1 MLFQTAT
8 FLIFF
13 ALVLG
18 AYWALQHR
26 LVWQNRLLLAA
37 SYLFYGWWD
46 IRFLSLIVGGT
57 ALAFLLT
64 PAVAGLRLSRAHL
77 AQGVA
82 LAVAGAAISFAP
94 NLATDWPYLAL
105 ALGLIA
111 AAALTVLFLDRMAD
125 AQARA
130 RIAMIIG
137 VTALLCL
144 IGVFKYFN
152 FFADSFFR
160 VASLFGG
167 ETTWTTRNIV
177 LPIGISFFTFQI
189 IGYLIDVRRGD
200 FPPSASI
207 LTFASFVAYFP
218 QLVAG
223 PIERATRLYAQMMRS
238 RTITRQGLT
247 SGGLL
252 FAWGWYKK
260 VVVADNL
267 APIVND
273 VFARSS
279 SATPGE
285 LAVGILAFAFQI
297 YGDFSGY
304 TDMARGVARMM
315 GFDLMLNF
323 KLPYFS
329 RTPSEFWTR
338 WHISLSSWLRD
349 YLYIGLGGN
358 RGSALLTYRNLFLTM
373 LLGGLWH
380 GAAWTFVAWGAFHG
394 FILILYRLADVDRH
408 WMSVIAQ
415 WRQDRPLAHWS
426 AQFGLWAGM
435 FLLTL
440 VGWLFFRAEDMATVG
455 HYLAGFA
462 GGSGWS
468 TGQWGALLLFTLPLV
483 LVQIWQRS
491 TGRLEFLWEAPPF
504 LRFNLLLFLLFS
516 ILFLAPSE
524 TADFIYFAF

>member
-1 MLFQTAT
+1 MLFQTGT
-8 FLIFF
+8 FLAFF
-13 ALVLG
+13 AIVFA

-26 LVWQNRLLLAA
+26 LVWQNRLLLVA
-37 SYLFYGWWD
+37 SYVFYGWWD

-57 ALAFLLT
+57 ALAFILT
-64 PAVAGLRLSRAHL
+64 PAVAGLRLPRTQL
-77 AQGVA
+77 LQGVA
-82 LAVAGAAISFAP
+82 LALAGAGVSFLP
-94 NLATDWPYLAL
+94 QLADTWPYFA
-105 ALGLIA
+105 AAIGLIA
-111 AAALTVLFLDRMAD
+111 AAALAALLLDRIAD
-125 AQARA
+125 PERRA
-130 RIAMIIG
+130 RIALVLG

-152 FFADSFFR
+152 FFADSFWR
-160 VASLFGG
+160 VSSLLGA
-167 ETTWTTRNIV
+167 EVSWTTRNIV

-189 IGYLIDVRRGD
+189 IGYLVDVRRGD

-223 PIERATRLYAQMMRS
+223 PIERAPRLYAQMMRP
-238 RTITRQGLT
+238 RTITREGLT
-247 SGGLL
+247 SGALL

-267 APIVND
+267 APVVND
-273 VFARSS
+273 VFASAS
-279 SATPGE
+279 TATPGE
-285 LAVGILAFAFQI
+285 LAVGLIAFAFQI

-394 FILILYRLADVDRH
+394 LILILYRLADVDRR
-408 WMSVIAQ
+408 WMPAIAS
-415 WRQDRPLAHWS
+415 WKPARPIAFWS
-426 AQFGLWAGM
+426 AQAGLWTVM
-435 FLLTL
+435 FALTL
-440 VGWLFFRAEDMATVG
+440 IGWLLFRAEDLTTVG
-455 HYLAGFA
+455 HYLAGLA
-462 GGSGWS
+462 QPTGW
-468 TGQWGALLLFTLPLV
+468 TLGAWGTLGLFTIPLV
-483 LVQIWQRS
+483 LVQIWQRI
-491 TGRLEFLWEAPPF
+491 TGKLEFLWEAPPF
-504 LRFNLLLFLLFS
+504 VRFNLLLFLICS
-516 ILFLAPSE
+516 ALFLAPSE